1 MKKIKIWKIII
12 MLLISVSLIL
22 ILPWITV
29 DLNNKIIFSFKDLNI
44 NRIGL
49 LFSGLAYFGISLF
62 SSLGKNKV
70 EKVFGVFDIIISFW
84 VIIILSIHTF
94 LYLNAEI
101 QIKMT
106 YFMPL
111 LSLLIVDLIIT
122 IINIS
127 INPENFAAKNNNQK
141 LDSVA
146 KKMNDQSYQSQDSLK
161 DVSDLKNKI
170 LNMKSGLNKSY
181 EEAIEEIERTG
192 ALSGMDMSSLIT
204 EEEPKNN
211 KIIPYSIEENQLI
224 LNDIEQEIKPEEIK
238 KNLANESV
246 KYEDDEL
253 ELPLNLE
260 DPIAN
265 SNEDEDY
272 DNINSSNFDTGEFKY
287 MSRRTNTDENKH

>member
-12 MLLISVSLIL
+12 MLLISMSLIL

-49 LFSGLAYFGISLF
+49 LLSGLAYFGISLF

-111 LSLLIVDLIIT
+111 LSLLTVDLIIT

-127 INPENFAAKNNNQK
+127 INPENFSAKNNAQK
-141 LDSVA
+141 LDSVSQ
-146 KKMNDQSYQSQDSLK
+146 KINDQSYQSQDSLK

-238 KNLANESV
+238 KNLANESI
-246 KYEDDEL
+246 KDDDEL

-265 SNEDEDY
+265 SNEDKDY

>member
-1 MKKIKIWKIII
+1 MKKIKVWKIII

-127 INPENFAAKNNNQK
+127 INPENFVAKNNNQK

-146 KKMNDQSYQSQDSLK
+146 KKIDDQSYQSQDSLK

-192 ALSGMDMSSLIT
+192 ALSGMDMSSLIA
-204 EEEPKNN
+204 EEEPKDN

-246 KYEDDEL
+246 KYDDEL
-253 ELPLNLE
+253 ELPLNLD

-272 DNINSSNFDTGEFKY
+272 DNVNSSNFDTGEFKY